1 MYYTKIF
8 LEVNAVRLESNINE
22 FMASDKFKGCVVIST
37 EFKKIDGSYY
47 FILTYFD
54 RQTESRLQH

>member
-8 LEVNAVRLESNINE
+8 VGTHSVRLENNINE
-22 FMASDKFKGCVVIST
+22 FMKSDKFKGCVVIST
-37 EFKKIDGSYY
+37 EFKKIDGMFY